1 VQLTAAAQSANL
13 VLPRDRTCATGMF
26 ALSARVGQGNRFPAR
41 LHIAPKPLHSS
52 LPTLDKL
59 FFARLFW
66 ISTPTRSMDSSY
78 LFPTRALVTVPV
90 PVHRHARTLSLHD
103 NILQAYLPY
112 FTANH
117 FRNEPDVDL
126 ILDGWLRSHPASF
139 EPSNRHPLR
148 ERDFRNAFY
157 LIIDCIDEAEECG
170 EHPIGV
176 SKRILSVLE
185 EEWEDD
191 LRFGSGREGSKAQRL
206 FRALAEVSNAARST
220 AIGNLLRAFFLGW
233 LHELAE
239 EDAVILA
246 GWCSGVVKSS
256 MDGRDK
262 EDCLRAVAALRPDL
276 IAEMNRR
283 GASWLPLQA
292 VNGPARN
299 WPRRRRSAG
308 RLWWDQEND
317 ERIWRLLEDQEYLD
331 RDADRRRRKVDLRF
345 NPSEYNRWPRRA
357 LRMRSSRSLDDR
369 TLRRSRSPL
378 PRLMDREDSERYL
391 MDELIGSASQ
401 RLRSRNRYDVKG
413 GIMDFIDFD
422 DGR

>member
-1 VQLTAAAQSANL
+1 
-13 VLPRDRTCATGMF
+13 
-26 ALSARVGQGNRFPAR
+26 
-41 LHIAPKPLHSS
+41 
-52 LPTLDKL
+52 
-59 FFARLFW
+59 
-66 ISTPTRSMDSSY
+66 MDSPY
-78 LFPTRALVTVPV
+78 LYPSRALVPVAVP
-90 PVHRHARTLSLHD
+90 RHARMLSLHD

-126 ILDGWLRSHPASF
+126 ILDGWLRSHPASL
-139 EPSNRHPLR
+139 ESSNHHPLR

-157 LIIDCIDEAEECG
+157 LIIDCIGEAEECS

-191 LRFGSGREGSKAQRL
+191 LRFGSGRGGSKAQRL

-239 EDAVILA
+239 EDAVSLA
-246 GWCSGVVKSS
+246 GWCSGVVRSS
-256 MDGRDK
+256 MDGRNK

-276 IAEMNRR
+276 LAEMNRR

-308 RLWWDQEND
+308 KLWWDQEND
-317 ERIWRLLEDQEYLD
+317 QRIRRLIEDQEYLD
-331 RDADRRRRKVDLRF
+331 GATDRRRRKVDLQMGD
-345 NPSEYNRWPRRA
+345 SDYNRWPRRA
-357 LRMRSSRSLDDR
+357 RRMQSNRSLDDR
-369 TLRRSRSPL
+369 DRVLRRSRSPL
-378 PRLMDREDSERYL
+378 ARMIDRDVSERYL
-391 MDELIGSASQ
+391 DSKPRYLEDLMDPISQAISA
-401 RLRSRNRYDVKG
+401 NGRYRANG
-413 GIMDFIDFD
+413 GIMDSITFGDLR
-422 DGR
+422 G